1 MASIRC
7 LLECRL
13 SASRRLFHNMYGR
26 LMEGRMDDPV
36 VLFLFVCL
44 LYMGGAVSNLVRFRS
59 LESGCS

>member
-1 MASIRC
+1 
-7 LLECRL
+7 
-13 SASRRLFHNMYGR
+13 
-26 LMEGRMDDPV
+26 MEGRMDDPV